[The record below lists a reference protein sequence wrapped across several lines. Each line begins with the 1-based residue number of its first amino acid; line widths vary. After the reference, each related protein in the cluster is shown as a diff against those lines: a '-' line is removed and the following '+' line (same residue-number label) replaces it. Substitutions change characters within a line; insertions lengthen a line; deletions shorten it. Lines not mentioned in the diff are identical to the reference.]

1 MANKTA
7 ATNGTRRRSPVR
19 KSAAKRSARREGWKK
34 VFERNLV
41 RVGYSPAEA
50 KELVEL
56 AASYSVLRLA
66 EAIGQVQAWLAT

>member
-7 ATNGTRRRSPVR
+7 ATNGTRRRSPAR
-19 KSAAKRSARREGWKK
+19 KSGAKRSARHESWKK

-56 AASYSVLRLA
+56 AAS
-66 EAIGQVQAWLAT
+66 